1 MTMPIALKP
10 LDAASFAP
18 FGQVISRPARIGDR
32 ASYEAGLSSRRPR
45 ATIRLWVN
53 RVRPTTPP
61 LVATKLERHR
71 YSSQTF
77 LPLSVSR
84 YIVITAPSLA
94 SGAPDVDGIVGFIA
108 EGTQGITY
116 AADVWHH
123 PICALDESASF
134 TVLMWQDD
142 SPGDEEW
149 ATLPEPIIFE
159 M

>member
-1 MTMPIALKP
+1 MPIALKP
-10 LDAASFAP
+10 LDVDAFAP
-18 FGQVISRPARIGDR
+18 FGQVITRPARAGDR
-32 ASYEAGLSSRRPR
+32 ASYEAGLSSHRPQ
-45 ATIRLWVN
+45 ATVRLWVN
-53 RVRPTTPP
+53 HVRPTTLP
-61 LVATKLERHR
+61 LLATKLERHR

-94 SGAPDVDGIVGFIA
+94 SGAPDVAGIVGFVA

-123 PICALDESASF
+123 PICALDEPASF
-134 TVLMWQDD
+134 AVLMWQDD
-142 SPGDEEW
+142 SPSDEEW
-149 ATLPEPIIFE
+149 ATLPDPILFD

>member
-1 MTMPIALKP
+1 MPITLKP

-18 FGQVISRPARIGDR
+18 FGQVISRPARVGDR
-32 ASYEAGLSSRRPR
+32 ASYEAGLSSRRPQ

-53 RVRPTTPP
+53 HVQPATPP

-84 YIVITAPSLA
+84 YVVITAPSLA
-94 SGAPDVDGIVGFIA
+94 SEAPDVDGIVGFIA
-108 EGTQGITY
+108 EDAQGITY
-116 AADVWHH
+116 SANVWHH
-123 PICALDESASF
+123 PICALDEPASF
-134 TVLMWQDD
+134 AVLMWKDD
-142 SPGDEEW
+142 SPSDEEW
-149 ATLPEPIIFE
+149 ATLPDPIIFE

>member
-1 MTMPIALKP
+1 MPIALKP

-18 FGQVISRPARIGDR
+18 FGQVISRPARVGDR

>member
-1 MTMPIALKP
+1 MPISLKP
-10 LDAASFAP
+10 LDADAFAP
-18 FGQVISRPARIGDR
+18 FGQVISRPARLGDR
-32 ASYEAGLSSRRPR
+32 TPYEAGLSSHRPR

-53 RVRPTTPP
+53 HVAPTTLP

-77 LPLSVSR
+77 LPLAVSR
-84 YIVITAPSLA
+84 YVVITAPSLA
-94 SGAPDVDGIVGFIA
+94 SGAPDVNGIVGFIA

-116 AADVWHH
+116 AANVWHH
-123 PICALDESASF
+123 PICALDEPASF
-134 TVLMWQDD
+134 AVLMWKDD
-142 SPGDEEW
+142 SPSDEEW

>member
-1 MTMPIALKP
+1 MPIPLKP

-18 FGQVISRPARIGDR
+18 FGQVISRPARVGDR

-123 PICALDESASF
+123 PICALDGSASF

>member
-1 MTMPIALKP
+1 MPIALKP

-18 FGQVISRPARIGDR
+18 FGQVISRPARVGDR

-94 SGAPDVDGIVGFIA
+94 SGAPDADGIVGFIA

>member
-1 MTMPIALKP
+1 MKP
-10 LDAASFAP
+10 LDVDAFAP
-18 FGQVISRPARIGDR
+18 FDQVISRPARAGDR
-32 ASYEAGLSSRRPR
+32 ASYEAGLSSHRPQ
-45 ATIRLWVN
+45 ATVRLWVN
-53 RVRPTTPP
+53 HVRPTTLP
-61 LVATKLERHR
+61 LLATKLERHR

-94 SGAPDVDGIVGFIA
+94 SGAPDVAGIVGFVA

-123 PICALDESASF
+123 PICTLDEPASF
-134 TVLMWQDD
+134 AVLMWQDD
-142 SPGDEEW
+142 SPSDEEW
-149 ATLPEPIIFE
+149 ATLPDPILFD

>member
-1 MTMPIALKP
+1 MPIALKP

-18 FGQVISRPARIGDR
+18 FGQVISRPARVGDR

-61 LVATKLERHR
+61 LVAMKLERHR

-94 SGAPDVDGIVGFIA
+94 SGAPDVDGIVGFVA

>member
-1 MTMPIALKP
+1 MPIALKP

-18 FGQVISRPARIGDR
+18 FGQVISRPARVGDR
-32 ASYEAGLSSRRPR
+32 VSYEAGLSSRRPQ

-53 RVRPTTPP
+53 HVQPATSP

-84 YIVITAPSLA
+84 YVVITAQTLA

-116 AADVWHH
+116 TANVWHH
-123 PICALDESASF
+123 PICALDGPASF
-134 TVLMWQDD
+134 AVLMWQDD
-142 SPGDEEW
+142 SPSDEEW

>member
-1 MTMPIALKP
+1 MFVALKP

-18 FGQVISRPARIGDR
+18 FGQVISRPARVGDR
-32 ASYEAGLSSRRPR
+32 ASYEAGLSNQRPQ
-45 ATIRLWVN
+45 ATIRFWVN
-53 RVRPTTPP
+53 HVQPTTPP

-123 PICALDESASF
+123 PICALDGPASF
-134 TVLMWQDD
+134 AVVMWKDD
-142 SPGDEEW
+142 SQSDEEW

>member
-1 MTMPIALKP
+1 MPIALEP

-18 FGQVISRPARIGDR
+18 FGQVISRPARVGDR
-32 ASYEAGLSSRRPR
+32 ASYEAGLSNRRPR

-53 RVRPTTPP
+53 HVQPATPP
-61 LVATKLERHR
+61 LVATKLESHR

-84 YIVITAPSLA
+84 YVVITAPSLA

-116 AADVWHH
+116 VADVWHH
-123 PICALDESASF
+123 PICALDELASF
-134 TVLMWQDD
+134 TVLMWKDD

-149 ATLPEPIIFE
+149 ATLSDPIIFE